1 MITYSHRLPYGL
13 EIVDDKTVKK
23 TSQYSLLE
31 SAQQSGKVINH
42 FINHPH
48 PMVVPVYSYEY
59 LGPDERKLFT
69 YSYTMKRLAVL
80 SDEERQII
88 HHSICYRHDANS
100 VPLAL
105 GRKHYPNLIEFMDT
119 VLDNDMYYDL
129 HPGNFL
135 KDEVGD
141 YKIIDLEGFL
151 SFPVDNRRLERLL
164 GQTSNE

>member
-1 MITYSHRLPYGL
+1 MITYAHKLPYGL
-13 EIVDDKTVKK
+13 QIIDDKTVKK
-23 TSQYSLLE
+23 TSQYSLFE
-31 SAQQSGKVINH
+31 SVQQSEKVINH

-48 PMVVPVYSYEY
+48 SMVVPVYSYEY
-59 LGPDERKLFT
+59 LGQDDRKFFT
-69 YSYTMKRLAVL
+69 YSYSMKRLAIL

-88 HHSICYRHDANS
+88 HHCLCYRNQVTAI
-100 VPLAL
+100 LEL
-105 GRKHYPNLIEFMDT
+105 GQQYYPDLIKFMNT
-119 VLDNDMYYDL
+119 ILDNDMYYDR

-164 GQTSNE
+164 GQVTNE